1 MSKNNRQ
8 KSNWL
13 PEIMYE
19 EESQIP
25 FIEVPESEQDPA
37 LLFIFIN
44 RRTGETE
51 PGSEGEEVP
60 VVEMDLRQF
69 VDMKILKERLT
80 ETEYDK
86 VRSVLGL
93 LPLREAMQ
101 KGKQITANV
110 EKNVTKG

>member
-1 MSKNNRQ
+1 MSRTK
-8 KSNWL
+8 KSNWI

-25 FIEVPESEQDPA
+25 FIEVPKNEPDPA
-37 LLFIFIN
+37 LLFIFVN

-69 VDMKILKERLT
+69 VDMKILREKLT
-80 ETEYDK
+80 EPEYDK
-86 VRSVLGL
+86 IRSVLGL
-93 LPLREAMQ
+93 LPLREAVA
-101 KGKQITANV
+101 KGKEITMNV